1 MPCCLPLPILPLLL
15 LFPLLALP
23 ASSISIR
30 MRRCD
35 QRASRRRTK
44 KVISSQRAEAE
55 KSVID
60 CLAQSGGRERWEK
73 GDEVSSESEKTRRV
87 FTSSENMYALSAGE
101 KGGNERKCEM
111 GGTPSHVG
119 GRASGRERGANERRD
134 DRKMISPQISHHLK
148 RTNPRG
154 DRNRERKGGESGL
167 EVKQTK

>member
-1 MPCCLPLPILPLLL
+1 
-15 LFPLLALP
+15 
-23 ASSISIR
+23 
-30 MRRCD
+30 
-35 QRASRRRTK
+35 
-44 KVISSQRAEAE
+44 
-55 KSVID
+55 
-60 CLAQSGGRERWEK
+60 
-73 GDEVSSESEKTRRV
+73 
-87 FTSSENMYALSAGE
+87 MYALSAGE